1 MSSGLAG
8 RSSLLGVSDREA
20 PQASPGFV
28 HVEVEPGPA
37 SADGLAMRWKRAG
50 MRGAAG
56 AAGAVERV
64 VAALDYETEDGRAG
78 SWHVRAAEDA
88 EAAATHAARAVLVE
102 DSSDGT
108 AWLVVGGRHGL
119 VLEHVDTGD
128 RVWEPY
134 LLLSRTT
141 VFDR

>member
-1 MSSGLAG
+1 
-8 RSSLLGVSDREA
+8 VTDREA
-20 PQASPGFV
+20 TPVSAGFV

-37 SADGLAMRWKRAG
+37 SEDGLAMRWKRAATG
-50 MRGAAG
+50 GAAVEG
-56 AAGAVERV
+56 ARE
-64 VAALDYETEDGRAG
+64 LDIAKLEYETEDGRAG
-78 SWHVRAAEDA
+78 FWRVRAAEDA
-88 EAAATHAARAVLVE
+88 EAAQTRAARAVLVE

-119 VLEHVDTGD
+119 VLDHVDTGD

-141 VFDR
+141 AFPR

>member
-1 MSSGLAG
+1 MSSGLAS
-8 RSSLLGVSDREA
+8 RSSLLRVTDREA
-20 PQASPGFV
+20 PQASAGFV

-37 SADGLAMRWKRAG
+37 SEDGLSMRWKRAAPG
-50 MRGAAG
+50 GQSEG
-56 AAGAVERV
+56 ERV
-64 VAALDYETEDGRAG
+64 VGLLDYETEDGRAG
-78 SWHVRAAEDA
+78 SWRVRGADD
-88 EAAATHAARAVLVE
+88 AAAVETRAARAVLVE

-108 AWLVVGGRHGL
+108 AWLVVGGRHGV

-141 VFDR
+141 VFAG